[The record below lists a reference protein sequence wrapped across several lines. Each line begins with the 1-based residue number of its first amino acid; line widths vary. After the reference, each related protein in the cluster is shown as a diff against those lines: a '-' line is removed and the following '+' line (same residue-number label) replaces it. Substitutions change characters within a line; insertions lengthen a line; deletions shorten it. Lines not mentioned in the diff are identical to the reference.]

1 MFYICILSL
10 ISVLSFLKC
19 LSSISDPGIFKLN
32 VIQQV
37 KRSQAAARFE
47 PLITGL

>member
-1 MFYICILSL
+1 MFLHLYFELHF
-10 ISVLSFLKC
+10 SFFKY

-32 VIQQV
+32 IIQQV

-47 PLITGL
+47 PLITGF